1 MKDEA
6 SWGIGVAAVVLVTL
20 CLLPFVPIF
29 WAVSKLTK

>member
-6 SWGIGVAAVVLVTL
+6 SWDIGVAAGVLVTL
-20 CLLPFVPIF
+20 CLLLFVPIF

>member
-1 MKDEA
+1 MKDEV
-6 SWGIGVAAVVLVTL
+6 SWDIGVAVGVLVTL